1 MWHSS
6 SAPSP
11 RLRGEGRG
19 EGLAP
24 QAQTRGEAPSPS
36 AQERADLSPHT
47 GRGEDRAPHITAGWI
62 ASLAST
68 VGLAAALAFSAVPAR
83 GEDSA
88 AFYAGKTVQL
98 IIGYAPGAGYDEYA
112 RLLGRH
118 IGRHIPGNPTVVVQN
133 MPGAGSIRA
142 ANYLYSVAP
151 KDGTTIGGFAR
162 GVFLDP
168 LLGRTE
174 GNRYDAAKF
183 GWLGSITSDA
193 GVCAFRS
200 DAGISSWSDMRTK
213 SYKIGGTGAGAD
225 SDVFANLLRRM
236 FNLPM
241 QLVLGY
247 QGGAETALA
256 LMRGEVQ
263 GRCGWSLSTLM
274 SVNRDLVL
282 NKQVK
287 VVLLLSDKR
296 VVEFPDVPTALEVA
310 DDDSERAIL
319 KLAIARQNM
328 ARPYVAPPGLP
339 PDRLAALRSAF
350 DATMVDPEFLADAKR
365 ANLEV
370 RPTSGTEADV
380 LIRQVYAT
388 PPDVVK
394 RAAEFMKE
402 GQ

>member
-1 MWHSS
+1 MVQ
-6 SAPSP
+6 
-11 RLRGEGRG
+11 RR
-19 EGLAP
+19 
-24 QAQTRGEAPSPS
+24 TF
-36 AQERADLSPHT
+36 DLVVF
-47 GRGEDRAPHITAGWI
+47 
-62 ASLAST
+62 T
-68 VGLAAALAFSAVPAR
+68 VGWSVASSFAPPAARSDDVA
-83 GEDSA
+83 D
-88 AFYAGKTVQL
+88 FYAGKNVQL
-98 IIGYAPGAGYDEYA
+98 VIGYATGGGYDEYA

-133 MPGAGSIRA
+133 MPGAGSIRT

-200 DAGISSWSDMRTK
+200 DAGINSWQDMRTK
-213 SYKIGGTGAGAD
+213 PHKIGGTGAGAD

-256 LMRGEVQ
+256 LLRKEVD

-274 SVNRDLVL
+274 SVNKDLYL
-282 NKQVK
+282 TKQVK
-287 VVLLLSDKR
+287 VVLMLSDKR
-296 VVEFPDVPTALEVA
+296 LSEFA
-310 DDDSERAIL
+310 
-319 KLAIARQNM
+319 
-328 ARPYVAPPGLP
+328 G
-339 PDRLAALRSAF
+339 
-350 DATMVDPEFLADAKR
+350 
-365 ANLEV
+365 
-370 RPTSGTEADV
+370 
-380 LIRQVYAT
+380 
-388 PPDVVK
+388 
-394 RAAEFMKE
+394 
-402 GQ
+402 